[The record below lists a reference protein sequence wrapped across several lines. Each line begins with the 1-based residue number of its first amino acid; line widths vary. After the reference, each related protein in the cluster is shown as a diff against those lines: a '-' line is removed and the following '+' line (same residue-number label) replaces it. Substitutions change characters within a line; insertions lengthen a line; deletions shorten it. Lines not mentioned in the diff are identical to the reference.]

1 MGHRHQVSPSHPI
14 LIAALLLFWPVSQRV
29 PLNKVAPQNLAEP
42 LIEIELAKIEI
53 ECKALINWA

>member
-29 PLNKVAPQNLAEP
+29 YLNKVAPQNLAEP
-42 LIEIELAKIEI
+42 LIEIEMAKIELSV
-53 ECKALINWA
+53 KP